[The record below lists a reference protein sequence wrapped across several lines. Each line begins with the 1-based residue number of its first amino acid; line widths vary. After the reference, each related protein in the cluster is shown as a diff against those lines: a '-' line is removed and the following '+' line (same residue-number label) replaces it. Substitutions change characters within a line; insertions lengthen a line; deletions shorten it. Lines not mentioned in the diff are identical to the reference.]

1 MLIGKRDD
9 WKAIETSSWRDRRVI
24 IVKEELRD

>member
-9 WKAIETSSWRDRRVI
+9 WKAIETSWRDRRVI